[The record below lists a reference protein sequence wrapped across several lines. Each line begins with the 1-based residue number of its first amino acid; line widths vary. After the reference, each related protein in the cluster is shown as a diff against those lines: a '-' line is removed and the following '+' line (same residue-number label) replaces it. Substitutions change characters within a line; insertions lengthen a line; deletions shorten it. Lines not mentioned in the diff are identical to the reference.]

1 MLFSR
6 LIIQAE
12 RSHDPKAYFVYE
24 LAHEPTSLFKNGLMR
39 KANKA
44 LLAQAIKKDARFTDT
59 VANPKCVVDGGS
71 LLHRVKW
78 ILPSTYSKIADAYVS
93 YVDKHYG
100 KAAMIVF
107 DGYRCGPT
115 TKDAEHERRASKMM
129 AHVKLSNENIAK
141 GPQAAFLTNKEN
153 KAELINLLK
162 SAFKKTGHHCL
173 QASGDADCL
182 IVKAA
187 LESSLLEETTVVCDD
202 TDIFVMLLYH
212 YDSQRGKGL
221 NWFSEASA
229 RTKDGPRYYSIQDLQ
244 DQLGT
249 VLCRNILFMHA
260 WFGCDTT
267 SSIYGQGKKS
277 ALKWMKDSNVAAKH
291 APSFYRDNEA
301 PEVIDKAGIE
311 LFRDL
316 YKKHWDGSLNE
327 LRYRLYIQEVASSK
341 TGLKPESLPPTE
353 SAAGLHSRRVYLQVQ
368 EWKHLETTLL
378 PVDWGWK
385 AENNKLIPSM
395 TGLPLAPKDLLSIV
409 RCSCKSSGCATKMCS
424 CRKAGLPCVSACLN
438 CCDNGCSNQ
447 EKVEDDTEKAAE
459 A

>member
-1 MLFSR
+1 MRSIKVRGGLTRGRGFTEAVRNTWVYSLHRNASLTCAVNDLTHLSYESSEHHIDATASRVSRDNEDVEKLVGFFKAHNPWDPEDSSIRSIFTGLSASSTDKINCDDVEKIGSEIQENYADLKCRRSHMIKSLDTLQNCIKIDGEALKVDSCVLFSR

-44 LLAQAIKKDARFTDT
+44 LLAQAIKKDVRFTDT

-173 QASGDADCL
+173 QASGDADCF

-212 YDSQRGKGL
+212 YDSQRSKGL
-221 NWFSEASA
+221 NW
-229 RTKDGPRYYSIQDLQ
+229 
-244 DQLGT
+244 
-249 VLCRNILFMHA
+249 
-260 WFGCDTT
+260 
-267 SSIYGQGKKS
+267 
-277 ALKWMKDSNVAAKH
+277 
-291 APSFYRDNEA
+291 
-301 PEVIDKAGIE
+301 
-311 LFRDL
+311 
-316 YKKHWDGSLNE
+316 
-327 LRYRLYIQEVASSK
+327 
-341 TGLKPESLPPTE
+341 
-353 SAAGLHSRRVYLQVQ
+353 
-368 EWKHLETTLL
+368 
-378 PVDWGWK
+378 
-385 AENNKLIPSM
+385 
-395 TGLPLAPKDLLSIV
+395 
-409 RCSCKSSGCATKMCS
+409 
-424 CRKAGLPCVSACLN
+424 
-438 CCDNGCSNQ
+438 
-447 EKVEDDTEKAAE
+447 
-459 A
+459 